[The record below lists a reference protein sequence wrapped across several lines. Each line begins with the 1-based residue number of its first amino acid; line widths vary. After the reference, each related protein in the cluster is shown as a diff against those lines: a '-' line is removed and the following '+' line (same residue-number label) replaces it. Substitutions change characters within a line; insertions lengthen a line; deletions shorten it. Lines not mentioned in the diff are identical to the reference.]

1 MICPPVHSLYPSG
14 LLQKVPQLYL
24 GSSSTAS
31 YNFIHK
37 TLQEFLTAWHV
48 SSLPSLEQRAFVQDA
63 LTKPNMAMTVR
74 FMAGLTKFQTSPEDV
89 GGFADIVIS
98 LETGDK
104 KRLIENLHWMFETQ
118 NPAFI
123 QMLME
128 TKEQTFNCSDTH
140 LNPFDLYVLGYCVA
154 NSSTLCAVNLAYCK
168 MTDECMRMMFLAEEG
183 KAFHHITSLDLSWNV
198 ISIPSASLLG
208 ELYL

>member
-14 LLQKVPQLYL
+14 LLKKVPQLYL

-123 QMLME
+123 QRLMG
-128 TKEQTFNCSDTH
+128 TMEQTFDCSDTH
-140 LNPFDLYVLGYCVA
+140 INPFDLYVLGYCIA
-154 NSSTLCAVNLAYCK
+154 NSSTLWAVKLERCS
-168 MTDECMRMMFLAEEG
+168 MSDECMRMMFLVEDG
-183 KAFHHITSLDLSWNV
+183 KAFYHITSLHLGENS
-198 ISIPSASLLG
+198 ISNRNASLLG
-208 ELYL
+208 ELLL

>member
-14 LLQKVPQLYL
+14 LLKKVPQLYL

-48 SSLPSLEQRAFVQDA
+48 SSLPSSEQRVFVQDA

-98 LETGDK
+98 LQTGDNRK
-104 KRLIENLHWMFETQ
+104 LMENLHWMFETQ

-123 QMLME
+123 QRLME
-128 TKEQTFNCSDTH
+128 TKEQTFNRSGTD
-140 LNPFDLYVLGYCVA
+140 LNPFDLYVLGYCIA
-154 NSSTLCAVNLAYCK
+154 NSSTLWAVNLARCSL
-168 MTDECMRMMFLAEEG
+168 TDECMRMMFLVEDG
-183 KAFHHITSLDLSWNV
+183 KAFDHITSLNLNKNS

-208 ELYL
+208 ELLL

>member
-14 LLQKVPQLYL
+14 LLQKVPQLYW

-48 SSLPSLEQRAFVQDA
+48 SSLHSLERRAFVQDA
-63 LTKPNMAMTVR
+63 LTKSNMAMTIR
-74 FMAGLTKFQTSPEDV
+74 FMAGLTKFQTPPEDV
-89 GGFADIVIS
+89 DGFGDIVIS

-123 QMLME
+123 QRLMG
-128 TKEQTFNCSDTH
+128 TKEQTFDCSGVN
-140 LNPFDLYVLGYCVA
+140 LNPFDLYALGYCIA
-154 NSSTLCAVNLAYCK
+154 NSSTLWAVDLTGCLRS
-168 MTDECMRMMFLAEEG
+168 DECMRMIFLIEDG
-183 KAFHHITSLDLSWNV
+183 KAFHHITSLKV
-198 ISIPSASLLG
+198 RRTSILNPYAFLLG
-208 ELYL
+208 ELLL

>member
-14 LLQKVPQLYL
+14 LLKKVPQLYL

-48 SSLPSLEQRAFVQDA
+48 SSLPSLEQRPFVQDA

-74 FMAGLTKFQTSPEDV
+74 FMAGLTKFQTSPEDA

-98 LETGDK
+98 LETGDIQ
-104 KRLIENLHWMFETQ
+104 RLIENLHWMFETQ

-123 QMLME
+123 QRLIG
-128 TKEQTFNCSDTH
+128 TKEQTFDCSGTR
-140 LNPFDLYVLGYCVA
+140 LNPFDLYVLGYCIA
-154 NSSTLCAVNLAYCK
+154 NSSTLWAVNLAGSS
-168 MTDECMRMMFLAEEG
+168 MTAECMRLLFLVEEG
-183 KAFHHITSLDLSWNV
+183 KAFHHITSLDLDRNS

-208 ELYL
+208 EFLL

>member
-123 QMLME
+123 QRLMG
-128 TKEQTFNCSDTH
+128 TKEQTFNCSFTR
-140 LNPFDLYVLGYCVA
+140 LNPFDLYVLGYCIA
-154 NSSTLCAVNLAYCK
+154 NSSTLWAVKLAYCE
-168 MTDECMRMMFLAEEG
+168 MTDECMKMMFLVEEG
-183 KAFHHITSLDLSWNV
+183 KAFHHITSLNLHGNV
-198 ISIPSASLLG
+198 IPYSAPHLG

>member
-1 MICPPVHSLYPSG
+1 MIYPPVHSLYPSG

-48 SSLPSLEQRAFVQDA
+48 SSLPSLEQRPFVQDA

-74 FMAGLTKFQTSPEDV
+74 FMAGLTKFQISPEDV

-104 KRLIENLHWMFETQ
+104 ERLIENLHWMFETQ

-123 QMLME
+123 QRLMG
-128 TKEQTFNCSDTH
+128 TKEQTFDCSGTRLH
-140 LNPFDLYVLGYCVA
+140 PFDLYVLGYCII
-154 NSSTLCAVNLAYCK
+154 NSSSLWAVNLAKCS
-168 MTDECMRMMFLAEEG
+168 MTDECMRMMFLVEDG
-183 KAFHHITSLDLSWNV
+183 KAFHHITSLNLHNNS
-198 ISIPSASLLG
+198 ISIPNASLLG
-208 ELYL
+208 ELLL